1 MWRHT
6 AAIGFG
12 ALLLLAAAELACQVL
27 PVSTATDS
35 GYYQD
40 PMILNYPAGHRWQ
53 VSTGWDLRNPQRMHA
68 NNLGFAAEI
77 DFLPNPQAIA
87 LIGDSYVEASML
99 APEYRPAARL
109 AAHLA
114 AHLGAPP
121 AAYPAADARHAAPG
135 EITPVYALGGPGS
148 ALLDYAER
156 MRFAQHRLGL
166 RDFVLLLEPGDIRQ
180 SLCGSGNVHAACL
193 DPDTF
198 APRTETLPAP
208 STAKRIFRHSAL
220 AQFIVGQLKVTPARL
235 VSQSFLDAS
244 TSTDKTAS
252 KPPADGQEGVGL
264 TASQAALVD
273 AVGRTFFARIEPLDI
288 RRLVIVLDGRRDRTS
303 LAQAPQGPAGVM
315 LERDAFMALA
325 HQHGVVVVDAEIDF
339 RQHWTNSSL
348 SLAVSPQDAHLN
360 TLAVNLLMRRAA
372 LALNVNVPH

>member
-1 MWRHT
+1 MCRQT
-6 AAIGFG
+6 AVIGFG
-12 ALLLLAAAELACQVL
+12 ALLLLAAAELVCPVL

-40 PMILNYPAGHRWQ
+40 PMILNYPAEHRWQ
-53 VSTGWDLRNPQRMHA
+53 VSTGWDLHNPQRMHA

-114 AHLGAPP
+114 A
-121 AAYPAADARHAAPG
+121 DARHAAPG
-135 EITPVYALGGPGS
+135 EIIPVYALGGPGS

-193 DPDTF
+193 
-198 APRTETLPAP
+198 E
-208 STAKRIFRHSAL
+208 I
-220 AQFIVGQLKVTPARL
+220 
-235 VSQSFLDAS
+235 
-244 TSTDKTAS
+244 
-252 KPPADGQEGVGL
+252 
-264 TASQAALVD
+264 
-273 AVGRTFFARIEPLDI
+273 GR
-288 RRLVIVLDGRRDRTS
+288 
-303 LAQAPQGPAGVM
+303 
-315 LERDAFMALA
+315 A
-325 HQHGVVVVDAEIDF
+325 HV
-339 RQHWTNSSL
+339 
-348 SLAVSPQDAHLN
+348 
-360 TLAVNLLMRRAA
+360 
-372 LALNVNVPH
+372 